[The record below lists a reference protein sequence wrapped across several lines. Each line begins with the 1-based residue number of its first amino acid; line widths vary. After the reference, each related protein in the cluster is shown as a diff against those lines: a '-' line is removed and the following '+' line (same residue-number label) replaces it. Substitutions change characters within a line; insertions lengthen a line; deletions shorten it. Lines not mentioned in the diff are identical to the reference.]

1 MISSR
6 ACLSLQSKGHKSLKQ
21 KIKKEMFSDKS
32 VVGLTTL
39 PLYNVTR
46 EDTQQEK
53 EHHHRFPIELPFQ
66 KKKKKTNRLY
76 VHVLHSRSVFR
87 AGSTLCNLQFSVV
100 YSLSTRLNLTGND
113 LQSLLTDYWG
123 GGSMFTSVA
132 WEMPLWNPSYF
143 FLLKK
148 KLTCEMKTTATHF
161 WQ

>member
-53 EHHHRFPIELPFQ
+53 EHHHRFPIELPFH
-66 KKKKKTNRLY
+66 KKKKKPTGYMYMSYTLGLFSEL
-76 VHVLHSRSVFR
+76 VLHYAISSSQLF
-87 AGSTLCNLQFSVV
+87 TLYLPDLISQVTIYSHYLLIIGEVV
-100 YSLSTRLNLTGND
+100 LCSLAQPGKCHCGIHLT
-113 LQSLLTDYWG
+113 S
-123 GGSMFTSVA
+123 
-132 WEMPLWNPSYF
+132 F
-143 FLLKK
+143 F
-148 KLTCEMKTTATHF
+148 
-161 WQ
+161 